1 MGNRTRIRW
10 ANVARLGAA
19 AIGCVALAVG
29 LPAVLERPKPPP
41 LPDDIGLAHAADASP
56 ASPVRTAQAPPVAHD
71 PAKRAHVAKPR
82 HPSHGER
89 HHSPRPHHHHT
100 PSAPD
105 HDKAPPAPTPV
116 AAPAAAPYPAPA
128 PAPPAPPPP
137 PPAPAP
143 PPPAPPPPSVPPPP
157 APAVTSSPPPPAS
170 SSAGADSAPDG

>member
-56 ASPVRTAQAPPVAHD
+56 ASPVRTAQAPPLAHD

-128 PAPPAPPPP
+128 PAPPAPAPSTTYVPPP
-137 PPAPAP
+137 PP
-143 PPPAPPPPSVPPPP
+143 
-157 APAVTSSPPPPAS
+157 PAVTSSPSPPAS
-170 SSAGADSAPDG
+170 SSAGADSAPDGPSEFGFEH